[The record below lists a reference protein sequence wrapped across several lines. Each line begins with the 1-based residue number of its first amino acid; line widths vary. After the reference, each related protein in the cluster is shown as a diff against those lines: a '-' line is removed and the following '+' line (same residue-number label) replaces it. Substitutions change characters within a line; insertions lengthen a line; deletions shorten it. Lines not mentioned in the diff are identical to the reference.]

1 MSQQLS
7 PTVEKEDFKQPFAA
21 MYKMWWV
28 SPSKEVL
35 ISEKNNVRFVEV
47 GQYSFVE
54 KSSFLL
60 ACAPGKDKDMED
72 ITGSLQQGV
81 IKGSLADSFLPR
93 F

>member
-1 MSQQLS
+1 
-7 PTVEKEDFKQPFAA
+7 
-21 MYKMWWV
+21 MY
-28 SPSKEVL
+28 VL
-35 ISEKNNVRFVEV
+35 LKLGNILLWRNP
-47 GQYSFVE
+47 
-54 KSSFLL
+54 SFLL